1 MDRHML
7 ALQMPRTHSCTKIF
21 RALFL
26 LYCLLSVIGCS
37 SGEGEAAADLSSIA
51 SDIATLSAATNG
63 SSNDAS
69 EIEVEGQCELSI
81 LDEGVL
87 RELNEVRAEA
97 RMCGDTF
104 YDAVDPVTW
113 NCTLE
118 GAAESH
124 SLDMGNNNSLI
135 MLAPMVFE
143 WGLDRMPPA
152 TTGLW
157 WVKI

>member
-1 MDRHML
+1 ML